1 MNAATDNQALQGAQA
16 SPARFTGRYAGK
28 LDAKGRIVV
37 PPEFRQRLQNGEVFV
52 FPHFDEPLLQCGDD
66 QLVHDLLSMLGG
78 LDEFDDDRAM
88 LEEEITGGVMR
99 VGIDDTGRASLPK
112 TLRDHAGLEGPLGF
126 AGRGQHFVLGT
137 AAYLDSRR
145 EAARAAAAK
154 HRETLRAR
162 MLPSVR
168 SRRTS

>member
-1 MNAATDNQALQGAQA
+1 MNAATNNQASHGVHAN
-16 SPARFTGRYAGK
+16 PARFTGRYPGK
-28 LDAKGRIVV
+28 IDAKGRIVV
-37 PPEFRQRLQNGEVFV
+37 PPEFRQRLTNNEIFV

-66 QLVHDLLSMLGG
+66 HLVSDLLSALGG
-78 LDEFDDDRAM
+78 LDEFDDDRAI

-99 VGIDDTGRASLPK
+99 IVIDETGRTGLPK
-112 TLRDHAGLEGPLGF
+112 LLRDHAALEGSLGF

-137 AAYLDSRR
+137 AAYLDERR
-145 EAARAAAAK
+145 GAARAAAQK

-168 SRRTS
+168 SRRSS

>member
-1 MNAATDNQALQGAQA
+1 MNAATDNQASQEVQA

-28 LDAKGRIVV
+28 IDAKGRIVV
-37 PPEFRQRLQNGEVFV
+37 PPEFRQRLQNNEIFV

-66 QLVHDLLSMLGG
+66 QLVNDLLSALGG
-78 LDEFDDDRAM
+78 LDEFDEDRAI

-99 VGIDDTGRASLPK
+99 LGIDDTGRTSLPK
-112 TLRDHAGLEGPLGF
+112 SLGEHAALEGALGF

-137 AAYLDSRR
+137 AAYLDQRR
-145 EAARAAAAK
+145 DIARAAATK

-168 SRRTS
+168 SRRSS